1 MKPIYLAAFLL
12 AACAARP
19 NPADSAPRPP
29 QPLSSLLPWRSLL
42 PQRPMQPQPNS
53 PATAGASPASA
64 ATPPT
69 DCWRS
74 TPTIA

>member
-19 NPADSAPRPP
+19 NPADSAPP
-29 QPLSSLLPWRSLL
+29 PLSSLLPWRSLL

-64 ATPPT
+64 ATLPT
-69 DCWRS
+69 DR
-74 TPTIA
+74 